1 MYYFQ
6 IEQSQ
11 SNYDY
16 DLIKASD
23 KDVLGL
29 IWLTKLQINEI

>member
-11 SNYDY
+11 SNY